1 MQRKKGLF
9 HSKRRRAILGKIIV
23 YFLLVVGAVVFSLPF
38 IWMLSTSVKPPE
50 EVYIFPPK
58 WIPSRFVWENY
69 IKIFELMP
77 TGRFLLNS
85 LVISCLTMAGSVIS
99 CSLVGFAFARLR
111 FRGSGVLFFVLLL
124 TMMLPHQVTMI
135 PLYMIFSTLGWVGTY
150 HPLIVPAFFGNP
162 YFIFLLR
169 QFFTTIPKE
178 LDEAAKVDGCSI
190 PGIFA
195 RIIVPMSKPA
205 LGIVAILSF
214 TDAWNDFMGPLI
226 YLSEFTKFPIS
237 LGLRAF
243 QTLRVVQWELLM
255 ATSTIALIPVLLLFF
270 LAQKNYIQGIVIS
283 GVKG

>member
-1 MQRKKGLF
+1 MQ
-9 HSKRRRAILGKIIV
+9 SKRRRAILGKTVV
-23 YFLLVVGAVVFSLPF
+23 YILLILGALVYLVPF
-38 IWMLSTSVKPPE
+38 AWMLSTAVKPPD

-69 IKIFELMP
+69 LTIFTLMP

-85 LVISCLTMAGSVIS
+85 LWISCLKMAGSVIS
-99 CSLVGFAFARLR
+99 CSLVGFSFARLR
-111 FRGSGVLFFVLLL
+111 FRGSGVLFFVLLI

-135 PLYMIFSTLGWVGTY
+135 PLYMIFSRLGWVGTY
-150 HPLIVPAFFGNP
+150 LPLILPAFFGNP

-169 QFFTTIPKE
+169 QFFSTIPRE

-195 RIIVPMSKPA
+195 RIILPMSKPA
-205 LGIVAILSF
+205 VGIVAILSF
-214 TDAWNDFMGPLI
+214 TDAWNDFVTPLI
-226 YLSEFTKFPIS
+226 YLSEFNKFPIS

-255 ATSTIALIPVLLLFF
+255 ATSTIALIPVLALFF

>member
-1 MQRKKGLF
+1 MQRKRVLL
-9 HSKRRRAILGKIIV
+9 HSKKRRAILGKIIV
-23 YFLLVVGAVVFSLPF
+23 YFLLVVGAIVFLVPF

-69 IKIFELMP
+69 VKIFELMP

-111 FRGSGVLFFVLLL
+111 FRGSGILFFILLI
-124 TMMLPHQVTMI
+124 TMMLPHQVTMV
-135 PLYMIFSTLGWVGTY
+135 PLYMIFSKLGWVGTY
-150 HPLIVPAFFGNP
+150 FPLIVPAFFGNP

-255 ATSTIALIPVLLLFF
+255 ATSAIALIPVLVLFF

>member
-1 MQRKKGLF
+1 MQRKRVLLN
-9 HSKRRRAILGKIIV
+9 SKKRRAILGKIIV
-23 YFLLVVGAVVFSLPF
+23 YFLLVVGAIVFLVPF

-69 IKIFELMP
+69 VKIFELMP

-111 FRGSGVLFFVLLL
+111 FRGSGILFFILLI
-124 TMMLPHQVTMI
+124 TMMLPHQVTMV
-135 PLYMIFSTLGWVGTY
+135 PLYMIFSKLGWVGTY
-150 HPLIVPAFFGNP
+150 FPLIVPAFFGNP

-255 ATSTIALIPVLLLFF
+255 ATSAIALIPVLVLFF